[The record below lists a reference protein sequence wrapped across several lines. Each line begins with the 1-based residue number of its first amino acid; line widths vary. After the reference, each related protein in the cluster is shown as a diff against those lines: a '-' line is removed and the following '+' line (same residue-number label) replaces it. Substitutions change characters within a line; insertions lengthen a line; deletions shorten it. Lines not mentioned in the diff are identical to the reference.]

1 VSTESGLLEDTAEKL
16 FEEAP
21 CGYVSTRLDGTIIKV
36 NQTFE
41 SWTRRARA
49 DLLSRVRFQDLLS
62 PGGRIFYETHYAP
75 LLQMQGS
82 VREIAVEIARAD
94 GSWLPALINSVLR
107 RDEVGRPRVIRTT
120 IFDAT
125 DRRRYEQELL
135 RARQREHET
144 AEQLQRSLLSGE
156 LPVASG
162 LQIDVSYRAAVK
174 GTEVGGDWYD
184 AFWLEEG
191 ETVGLVVG
199 DVVGRGIIAAAA
211 MGQLRSAVRAFA
223 STGLGPAGVLTALDG
238 YSRRHRV
245 GEMATI
251 VFAQLGVATGSLC
264 FACAGHP
271 PPIVHN
277 PGLAPS
283 FAWEGRSIPIN
294 TYPDSGPR
302 PESRIS
308 LARGGTLL
316 LYTDGLIEPRDRAD
330 DGMARL
336 LEAVAARLHQ
346 PLDGFAASVVQALD
360 EPEGTDDVCLLA
372 THLTEAHRDS
382 PAAGSI

>member
-1 VSTESGLLEDTAEKL
+1 MSTESGLLEDTAEEL

-21 CGYVSTRLDGTIIKV
+21 CGYISTRLDGTIIQV
-36 NQTFE
+36 NRTFE
-41 SWTRRARA
+41 SWTGRRRGE
-49 DLLSRVRFQDLLS
+49 LLGRVRFQDLLA
-62 PGGRIFYETHYAP
+62 PGGRIYYETHYAP

-94 GSWLPALINSVLR
+94 GSLLPALINSVLR
-107 RDEVGRPRVIRTT
+107 RDEVARPRVIRTT

-135 RARQREHET
+135 LARRREHET
-144 AEQLQRSLLSGE
+144 AEQLQQSLLFGE

-162 LQIDVSYRAAVK
+162 LEIDVSYRAAVK

-191 ETVGLVVG
+191 MTVGLVVG
-199 DVVGRGIIAAAA
+199 DVVGRGITAAAA

-223 STGLGPAGVLTALDG
+223 STGPGPARVLTALDG

-245 GEMATI
+245 GEMATV
-251 VFAQLGVATGSLC
+251 VFAQLGVATGSMC

-277 PGLAPS
+277 PGEAPR
-283 FAWEGRSIPIN
+283 FAWEGRSVPIN
-294 TYPDSGPR
+294 AYPDSGPR
-302 PESRIS
+302 PESHLS
-308 LARGGTLL
+308 LERGGTLVM
-316 LYTDGLIEPRDRAD
+316 YTDGLIEQRDRTD

-336 LEAVAARLHQ
+336 LQTVAGRLRH
-346 PLDGFAASVVQALD
+346 PLDGFATSVAQVLRDPTEA
-360 EPEGTDDVCLLA
+360 DDVCLLA
-372 THLTEAHRDS
+372 TRLRDPHL
-382 PAAGSI
+382 

>member
-1 VSTESGLLEDTAEKL
+1 MSTESGLLEDSAEEL

-21 CGYVSTRLDGTIIKV
+21 CGYISTRLDGIIIQV
-36 NQTFE
+36 NRTFE
-41 SWTRRARA
+41 SWTGRRRG
-49 DLLSRVRFQDLLS
+49 DLLGRVRFPDLLS
-62 PGGRIFYETHYAP
+62 PGGRIYYETHYSP

-94 GSWLPALINSVLR
+94 GSLLPALINSVLR
-107 RDEVGRPRVIRTT
+107 RDEAERPRVIRTT

-125 DRRRYEQELL
+125 DRRRYEQELV

-144 AEQLQRSLLSGE
+144 AGQLQRSLLFGE
-156 LPVASG
+156 LPVSSG
-162 LQIDVSYRAAVK
+162 LEIDVSYRAAVK

-191 ETVGLVVG
+191 VTVGLVVG
-199 DVVGRGIIAAAA
+199 DVVGRGITAAAA

-245 GEMATI
+245 GEMATV
-251 VFAQLGVATGSLC
+251 VFARLGVATGSLC

-277 PGLAPS
+277 PGEVPR
-283 FAWEGRSIPIN
+283 FAWEGRSVPVN
-294 TYPDSGPR
+294 AYPDLGLRS
-302 PESRIS
+302 ESHLS
-308 LARGGTLL
+308 LERGGTLVM
-316 LYTDGLIEPRDRAD
+316 YTDGLIEQRDRTD
-330 DGMARL
+330 DGTARL
-336 LEAVAARLHQ
+336 LQAVAGRLRH
-346 PLDGFAASVVQALD
+346 PLDGFATSVAQALRD
-360 EPEGTDDVCLLA
+360 PTEADDVCLLA
-372 THLTEAHRDS
+372 TRLSDPHL
-382 PAAGSI
+382 